1 MRRGAAAGV
10 IALSLVVGT
19 AACGDDDGDDGPPTP
34 GTETELDGGEAGTG
48 GDTTTTQQPAGT
60 DGGTTMGATEGNQQP
75 PAG

>member
-10 IALSLVVGT
+10 IALALVVGT
-19 AACGDDDGDDGPPTP
+19 AACGDDGDDGPPTP